1 MKWIYNDGGRSKY
14 YKATNVRDCVCRA
27 IAIANNE
34 DYKIVYNT
42 LKKYNHGESPRNGM
56 YESVYSKLLKAW
68 GWKQIKCEKK
78 NIHLNENEIPDGIII
93 CKIDRH
99 LVAVK
104 DKIIYD
110 TWDCSKVRKGK
121 NKGQSDVVKV
131 ISYWIKENAA

>member
-34 DYKIVYNT
+34 DYKMVYNT

-78 NIHLNENEIPDGIII
+78 NIHL
-93 CKIDRH
+93 KR
-99 LVAVK
+99 
-104 DKIIYD
+104 
-110 TWDCSKVRKGK
+110 
-121 NKGQSDVVKV
+121 
-131 ISYWIKENAA
+131 